1 MTQAPTYFKLIH
13 GLNMNMTG
21 LLSGLP
27 HLMRMAFAFVF
38 SLFGDYL
45 LTKELMTRTNVRKLA
60 GTFCLIVNGLFVIGL
75 AYSGCNSAAAISLLV
90 AATAM
95 HGAVSTGPLASLI
108 DISPNFSGIT
118 LGLTGMFAV
127 LPGFISPLIVG
138 SLTLNNVSVCLNLI
152 YNYLIMIDFINS
164 IPQHTANRRTVEIC
178 VPDNSWNVTGVWIYL
193 SDFLRI
199 EFGRLEYAVRF

>member
-1 MTQAPTYFKLIH
+1 MVYYDLQGATPWKSILTSKSVWVIGIAQWGGVWGLFTVMTQAPTYFKLIH

-45 LTKELMTRTNVRKLA
+45 LTKELMSRTNVRKLA

-75 AYSGCNSAAAISLLV
+75 AYSGCNSTAAISLLV

-138 SLTLNNVSVCLNLI
+138 RLTLNNVSLVIFQCK
-152 YNYLIMIDFINS
+152 
-164 IPQHTANRRTVEIC
+164 P
-178 VPDNSWNVTGVWIYL
+178 
-193 SDFLRI
+193 
-199 EFGRLEYAVRF
+199 